1 MLAER
6 IGHLGAVL
14 SHLDPF
20 VSTQDIEA
28 GVLRHLTCGIKLLL
42 KYIFIEGADTNV

>member
-14 SHLDPF
+14 SHLDPS
-20 VSTQDIEA
+20 VSTQDFEVEA
-28 GVLRHLTCGIKLLL
+28 YGTLHAG
-42 KYIFIEGADTNV
+42 